1 MPKTKVQNIEKA
13 CKGFKPETEKAMPAR
28 ATKAGTMLT
37 MLTSRRGASV
47 SQLQQATGWQAHS
60 VRGFLS
66 GTVKKK
72 LGLSLAV
79 TVGKD
84 GRKRYRIENR
94 AVGQ

>member
-1 MPKTKVQNIEKA
+1 MPKSETQKLEKA
-13 CKGFKPETEKAMPAR
+13 CEASKPETETAMPGR
-28 ATKAGTMLT
+28 TTKAGIMLT

-47 SQLQQATGWQAHS
+47 LQLQQDTGWQAHS

-72 LGLSLAV
+72 LGLSLVA